1 MLKNPAS
8 HLTKMWYFET
18 LLNVFRVLKGFLQH
32 LTALTCSCGFLTMLY
47 QAEMM
52 SFSSWSCLERV
63 LSESCW
69 NTQRRAWDQH
79 HHTHTDSQINSV
91 CVSDLQVLDLLVL
104 LRQLV
109 LQHLNFSRNHA
120 GLLLGVQSL
129 YDLKHTHTWRS
140 GKLSSH
146 YTALSLCSLYW
157 RCELSPRISCIAPPS
172 VSCLH
177 PSSSGYPAARR
188 SSSPLTH
195 THTHRQRVSSSLS
208 DMAEAQMFL

>member
-1 MLKNPAS
+1 MKNPAS

-32 LTALTCSCGFLTMLY
+32 LTALTCSRGFLTMLY

-79 HHTHTDSQINSV
+79 HHTHTDKQCV
-91 CVSDLQVLDLLVL
+91 CVWPPGAGSSCPSPSAGSSAPELQQEP
-104 LRQLV
+104 RWA
-109 LQHLNFSRNHA
+109 SA
-120 GLLLGVQSL
+120 WGPESL
-129 YDLKHTHTWRS
+129 WPETHTHTHAFRE
-140 GKLSSH
+140 
-146 YTALSLCSLYW
+146 TVLSLHISISLQSVLTVRAFSTYLLY
-157 RCELSPRISCIAPPS
+157 RSSIRLMSSSFFFRISC
-172 VSCLH
+172 
-177 PSSSGYPAARR
+177 SSSIFFA
-188 SSSPLTH
+188 TD